1 MKDVM
6 LGFFA
11 ECEKKFWKE
20 LNLPIKLPSKL
31 LQASLDYLSGLQD
44 VGEIGRAYLK

>member
-1 MKDVM
+1 M